1 MIRRTLD
8 PAGFNRVCAHPEVS
22 KWLEGGEPWDVTP
35 LVSNPQN
42 IALWT
47 GEGGFILVAGPAASF
62 EVHTQFTPEG
72 RQHSFA
78 AMKAGLDYMFTRT
91 GCLQITT
98 FLPDNNPA
106 ARGLA
111 TKGGFVEWFRRTHPT
126 MGEGAQAR
134 IDIDQWICGEPELEK
149 DGERFHEAVEAAVKS
164 ARPDLPDHPE
174 DKIHDRYVGAC
185 VRMASRGHTRKAEA
199 IYGRWAVNAGY
210 TPARIISD
218 APPTFDV
225 SEQGLNCIVALHDG
239 EIQVLSCQ

>member
-8 PAGFNRVCAHPEVS
+8 PAGFNRVCSHPEVS
-22 KWLEGGEPWDVTP
+22 KWLEGGQPWDVTP

-47 GEGGFILVAGPAASF
+47 GEGGFILCAGPAASF

-134 IDIDQWICGEPELEK
+134 IDIDQWICGEPDLEA
-149 DGERFHEAVEAAVKS
+149 DGERFHSALEEAKTEAGS
-164 ARPDLPDHPE
+164 ELP
-174 DKIHDRYVGAC
+174 IHAHDPIHERYVGAA
-185 VRMASRGHTRKAEA
+185 VRMFSRGQTRKAEA
-199 IYGRWAVNAGY
+199 LYNRWASNSGY
-210 TPARIISD
+210 AQISLISD
-218 APPTFDV
+218 VPPVVDAV
-225 SEQGLNCIVALHDG
+225 DAIVTIADG
-239 EIQVLSCQ
+239 EIQVLQVRH